1 MDTLILRCRTCTYFI
16 SSLYQHFEPSLP
28 RFCPIG
34 GNFSAYSSF
43 SIILLIENLQLSHLV
58 ELTWDVFK
66 PFSSSLTPTAP
77 SLFLT
82 RSFLSIQY
90 MRHLHEKVH
99 KLDERTAPPAP
110 ADDAAKEAAEI
121 AASIYGAPLMMM
133 GNEMLMLQN
142 GSAGYSKS

>member
-1 MDTLILRCRTCTYFI
+1 MNL
-16 SSLYQHFEPSLP
+16 EPSLP
-28 RFCPIG
+28 RFCPIADSL
-34 GNFSAYSSF
+34 SAYSSF
-43 SIILLIENLQLSHLV
+43 SIILLTENRQLSHLV
-58 ELTWDVFK
+58 ELTFDVFK
-66 PFSSSLTPTAP
+66 PFSLSLTPTPP

-82 RSFLSIQY
+82 QSFRSIQY

-133 GNEMLMLQN
+133 GNETLMLQN
-142 GSAGYSKS
+142 GSAGYSKLWSSSFFPSYSSSYNAVQ